1 MPGPESIHGPCLFSG
16 VFLCV
21 TIPDCLTGCGTAA
34 VELIAQKKFDEMV
47 SFQPTELK
55 SVPRGQ
61 SIASLRLVDPE
72 GELVRMAEG
81 MGTSFSR

>member
-1 MPGPESIHGPCLFSG
+1 
-16 VFLCV
+16 
-21 TIPDCLTGCGTAA
+21 